1 MSQDL
6 VKQTYD
12 NVMDR
17 LENRSTTADN
27 QMGNNLFS
35 DLLLEKSLD
44 LDALNSTRKENLA
57 QQSLVKDV
65 DKVLNKG

>member
-65 DKVLNKG
+65 DKVLN

>member
-6 VKQTYD
+6 IKQTYD

>member
-12 NVMDR
+12 NVMDK

-65 DKVLNKG
+65 DKVLN

>member
-6 VKQTYD
+6 IKQTYD
-12 NVMDR
+12 NVMER

>member
-6 VKQTYD
+6 IKQTYD

-44 LDALNSTRKENLA
+44 IDALNSTRKENLA